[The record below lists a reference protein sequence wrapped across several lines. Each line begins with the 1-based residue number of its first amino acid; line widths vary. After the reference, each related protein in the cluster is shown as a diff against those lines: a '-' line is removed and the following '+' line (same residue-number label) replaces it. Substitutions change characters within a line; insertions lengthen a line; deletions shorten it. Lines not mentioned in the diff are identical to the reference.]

1 MTTVAATNEVG
12 AFFDMDKTL
21 LSVSSAT
28 LWARHRVNAASCR
41 WVISCGS
48 SARWCAI
55 SSGSLDMAETTRR
68 FVLEL
73 AGQSED
79 MHEAKTRR
87 WVADQ
92 LVNYVAEEGRHW
104 VKSHR
109 RLGHRVALIT
119 ASPWYTADP
128 LARAFGMAPEDV
140 LATRFEVENGQFTG
154 RMLEPMLYGA
164 GKLSA
169 AAAYARHHGLN
180 LAASFFYTDSISDLP
195 LLENVGH
202 PVAVNPDRSL
212 RRLAETQGLVDR
224 SFLLIGACCHKE
236 RTFLPRKV
244 LSL

>member
-1 MTTVAATNEVG
+1 MTTIVATNDVG

-28 LWARHRVNAASCR
+28 LWARHMRERGALPLGDLLRIVGALVR
-41 WVISCGS
+41 YKLGL
-48 SARWCAI
+48 
-55 SSGSLDMAETTRR
+55 LDMAETTRR

-79 MHEAKTRR
+79 LHEANTRR

-109 RLGHRVALIT
+109 RLGHRVAMIT

-128 LARAFGMAPEDV
+128 LARALGLAPEDV
-140 LATRFEVENGQFTG
+140 LATRFEVKNGLFTG
-154 RMLEPMLYGA
+154 RLLEPMLYGA

-169 AAAYARHHGLN
+169 AAAYARRHGLN

-212 RRLAETQGLVDR
+212 RRLAETKGWSIVR
-224 SFLLIGACCHKE
+224 FY
-236 RTFLPRKV
+236 
-244 LSL
+244 